1 MNPKLLFFSH
11 HRINLFSSADVV
23 AYVEVRTTNDN
34 RSAAVRR
41 ELQLLG
47 ATVVKKFTDDVT
59 HVVFKEG
66 SNRTKTKAQ
75 KKDVHFVSVLWV
87 DR

>member
-1 MNPKLLFFSH
+1 M
-11 HRINLFSSADVV
+11 V

-47 ATVVKKFTDDVT
+47 ASVVKKFTNDVT

-75 KKDVHFVSVLWV
+75 KTGVHFVSVLWV